1 MDEFILVADE
11 DVLPHGVVGLNQVQI
26 HAVEKVFPSFQQ
38 GVGFCQKGA
47 HQLAGGGVA
56 GINDQCQLLDLF
68 AFPAFQRLDERQV
81 AVHRKAVGVEVQIEL
96 VRVQL
101 YLLAQDAE
109 PAQKVLVAAAA
120 AVGGFHL
127 LLQRIGALA
136 RLFIPQVQLGLHPLP
151 DLLPRFLRQRGG
163 HLLGLL
169 RGILRPQAVVVGDKF
184 PLQLPQ
190 HAGRLP
196 GEPAVHRRCRHHL
209 FLSGDLPVGVLP
221 HIGQRAHHAFAL

>member
-120 AVGGFHL
+120 AVGGFYL
-127 LLQRIGALA
+127 LLQGIGTVPGFL
-136 RLFIPQVQLGLHPLP
+136 IPQVQLCLHPLP
-151 DLLPRFLRQRGG
+151 DLLPRFLGQRRG
-163 HLLGLL
+163 HLLGLV
-169 RGILRPQAVVVGDKF
+169 RRILRAVERLQRPGRRGAGKRHPRPREAHHR
-184 PLQLPQ
+184 PLQVS
-190 HAGRLP
+190 ARG
-196 GEPAVHRRCRHHL
+196 GICRRTAENH
-209 FLSGDLPVGVLP
+209 
-221 HIGQRAHHAFAL
+221 QRQDPPR